1 MKKWTKYIALL
12 GILAISLSMLSGC
25 MTGRNYSKEMMG
37 NKGGLPT
44 FHKDQEVEVPY
55 TGDPNTV
62 IETDDPVLAGLCD
75 ADGNLLDGS
84 GKVDLSNLGGSVS
97 NGGSDDDDDDAD
109 VPGDD
114 DQNDA
119 DTPTP
124 DEDSDKKPNNGNGL
138 IDPNDSEDPLAVYEA
153 DESGTKVRIMSQNI
167 RNENDDDTNAGRGAA
182 IRMYRFQKLVEK
194 NDPDIIG
201 AQECDDFWIEAFPQL
216 FPDYTMSY
224 QYRDAEKGSNEA
236 CAVLWKTEKYNLLD
250 KGTFWLS
257 ETPNQ
262 ASTMNGQYYPRI
274 AHWVKLEDKATGEK
288 ILFFSTHFDFPR
300 SENHP
305 EGYTAAQIIYLRG
318 LFNKVIAQHP
328 DAYPFMVG
336 DFNINFDTDS
346 YRTLCDGKE
355 MLDMRD
361 VANDMSVAGHCQMGD
376 IRNGT
381 SGAFEKDNGSG
392 IIDYIF
398 SQPRKQ
404 LAVDY
409 YTFLYDRIAVEEK
422 GIMEGPV
429 SDHFAVLADFRIG
442 TSVTYEEY
450 YNGNAK

>member
-1 MKKWTKYIALL
+1 MKKWTKCIALL

-25 MTGRNYSKEMMG
+25 VSGRNYSEEMMG

-55 TGDPNTV
+55 TGDARIEL

-97 NGGSDDDDDDAD
+97 NSGGSGNDAD
-109 VPGDD
+109 DNDADAPGDD
-114 DQNDA
+114 DQGDT
-119 DTPTP
+119 DTPAP
-124 DEDSDKKPNNGNGL
+124 DKEDNRDVL

-167 RNENDDDTNAGRGAA
+167 RNENTDDTNAGYGAE

-201 AQECDDFWIEAFPQL
+201 TQEADNFWIEAFPQL

-224 QYRDAEKGSNEA
+224 QYRGASSGSDEA
-236 CAVLWKTEKYNLLD
+236 CAILWKTEKYNLLD
-250 KGTFWLS
+250 KGQFWLS
-257 ETPNQ
+257 ESPNQ
-262 ASTMNGQYYPRI
+262 PSKMNGQYYPRI

-300 SENHP
+300 SEKHQD
-305 EGYTAAQIIYLRG
+305 GYTIPQIIYLRG

-328 DAYPFMVG
+328 DAYPFIVG
-336 DFNINFDTDS
+336 DFNISSTSDYYKALS
-346 YRTLCDGKE
+346 DGKE

-376 IRNGT
+376 IRDGT
-381 SGAFEKDNGSG
+381 SGAYEKDNGSS

-409 YTFLYDRIAVEEK
+409 YIFLYDRIGVEEK
-422 GIMEGPV
+422 GIPVGPV

-442 TSVTYEEY
+442 TSVSYEEY